1 MSGSNHMYI
10 YIIHILIAAPLLIYL
25 GLCNCKCCNEYIK
38 KLTLILGIVV
48 LIYHAYKLYMSL
60 NKKEE
65 VMNETMIDRDN
76 RDTIKIATPEKK
88 GSINAGQY
96 VSNMDG
102 YFVRHP

>member
-1 MSGSNHMYI
+1 
-10 YIIHILIAAPLLIYL
+10 
-25 GLCNCKCCNEYIK
+25 
-38 KLTLILGIVV
+38 
-48 LIYHAYKLYMSL
+48 
-60 NKKEE
+60 
-65 VMNETMIDRDN
+65 MNETMIDRDN